1 MNDGKRRRIGQRRR
15 GEECGDGLGRGELN
29 YRKVDYGKGEE
40 GLAWGLEEVL
50 GSLGK
55 RSCKRRYLGRQAD
68 RVTRYQ
74 C

>member
-1 MNDGKRRRIGQRRR
+1 M
-15 GEECGDGLGRGELN
+15 GRGELN